1 MTRIS
6 PEAFETQRLW
16 LEPLTEGHADQLAE
30 VLSDQALHA
39 FIGGRPDTLEEL
51 RARYRRITAGSPDPQ
66 VSWCNWAVLL
76 KPGRQP
82 IGTLQATITDR
93 GGELAG
99 EIAFVVGTAWQKR
112 GMARE
117 MARGLVGWMS
127 ARGVTRIIAHVHP
140 DHTASSA
147 VVAAL
152 GMVATPVRV
161 DGEVEWELPSRKLC

>member
-6 PEAFETQRLW
+6 PEPFETQRLW

-30 VLSDQALHA
+30 VLSDQALHT

-82 IGTLQATITDR
+82 VGTLQATITDR
-93 GGELAG
+93 DGELAG
-99 EIAFVVGTAWQKR
+99 EIAYVVGTAWQKR
-112 GMARE
+112 GIARE
-117 MARGLVGWMS
+117 MARGLVEWMS
-127 ARGVTRIIAHVHP
+127 AQGVARIIAHVHP
-140 DHTASSA
+140 DHSASSA

-161 DGEVEWELPSRKLC
+161 DGEVEWELAPQS